1 MKKFLTTCAGTA
13 FTITTAIMT
22 FVTESQYIKFKP
34 VSLEKVPNGDWV
46 FCCRVG
52 LLACALIL
60 CIFVGL
66 LYRWVWRKRKI
77 SGKDYTIIVEYGN
90 LFKKNDCK
98 KVISFDEC
106 YTAELGEEP
115 GQIKADSVCGQYL
128 TWLQDNGKTLDVQA
142 LIKKYK
148 PRLSQKKSKH
158 QKQDCYM
165 PGTLMPD
172 GNGFLLMA
180 FSKLSEDGLAEMTY
194 QEYRD
199 CLDLLWEQID
209 MYYGSQSVCV
219 PILGSGRTRFGV
231 NKPTQQQLLDIMI
244 ESYRLSQKK
253 LRNKYKLHIVCMKAD
268 GFSLNKIGQ
277 TL

>member
-1 MKKFLTTCAGTA
+1 MKFLGACAGIA

-22 FVTESQYIKFKP
+22 FVTESQYIQFKP
-34 VSLEKVPNGDWV
+34 VSLVNMPDGDWI
-46 FCCRVG
+46 FFCRVG
-52 LLACALIL
+52 LLIFFLIL
-60 CIFVGL
+60 CIVIRL
-66 LYRWVWRKRKI
+66 LSNAFWWRRKI
-77 SGKDYTIIVEYGN
+77 SGRDYSIIVEYGN
-90 LFKKNDCK
+90 LFEKSNCK

-106 YTAELGEEP
+106 YTTELGEEP
-115 GQIKADSVCGQYL
+115 DQIKADSVCGQYL
-128 TWLQDNGKTLDVQA
+128 IWLRNNDKTLDMPA
-142 LIKKYK
+142 LIKKYEPK
-148 PRLSQKKSKH
+148 LSRKKSKY
-158 QKQDCYM
+158 KKRECYM
-165 PGTLMPD
+165 PGTLIPD

-209 MYYGSQSVCV
+209 IYYGSQSVCV
-219 PILGSGRTRFGV
+219 PILGSGRTRFGA

-244 ESYRLSQKK
+244 ESYKLSQKK
-253 LRNKYKLHIVCMKAD
+253 LRNKYKLHIICAKSD